1 MNKNRMLAAAT
12 LTALM
17 SLASPAHALVG
28 TSAGA
33 GAGGGVDAG
42 VELDAVTS
50 QECLASEGSV
60 TTNESGQMTCV
71 GGERD
76 GDVVAPE

>member
-1 MNKNRMLAAAT
+1 MNKNRTLAAAT

-33 GAGGGVDAG
+33 GAGEGVDAG
-42 VELDAVTS
+42 VDLDAVTS
-50 QECLASEGSV
+50 QECLARDGSV
-60 TTNESGQMTCV
+60 EINESGQMTCD

-76 GDVVAPE
+76 GDVVTPE